1 MAEQHDGAKDRDIG
15 ERLRGELRRYAIIS
29 ACLFVCFSVILLYRS
44 AVLLEQGQ
52 HFLPFGTAAVKALV
66 LGKFLLIG
74 EAFLVG
80 GRLPVKTLMGR
91 VAMRSL
97 VLLVV
102 LVLLTLVEEVV
113 VGWVHHSAAAVSL
126 GEFFG
131 PLLPE
136 RLAVSLVM
144 LLVLIPLVALIEIN
158 RILGSGTLSRF
169 LRGRVQ

>member
-1 MAEQHDGAKDRDIG
+1 MAEDHDGAGGRDIG
-15 ERLRGELRRYAIIS
+15 GRLREELHRYAIIS
-29 ACLFVCFSVILLYRS
+29 AYLFVCFSVILLYRS

-74 EAFLVG
+74 EAFGVG
-80 GRLPVKTLMGR
+80 GRLPVKTLLGR
-91 VAMRSL
+91 IVLRSL

-113 VGWVHHSAAAVSL
+113 VGWVHHRAAAASL

-144 LLVLIPLVALIEIN
+144 LLVLVPLVTLLEMN
-158 RILGSGTLSRF
+158 RVLGAGTLGRF
-169 LRGRVQ
+169 LRGPVK